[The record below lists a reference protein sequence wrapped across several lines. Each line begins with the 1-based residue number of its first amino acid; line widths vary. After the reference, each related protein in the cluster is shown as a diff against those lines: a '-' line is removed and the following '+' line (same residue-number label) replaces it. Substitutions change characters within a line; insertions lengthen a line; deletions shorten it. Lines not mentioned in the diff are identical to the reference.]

1 MEIQKTGF
9 TLIGVSLIILLG
21 IILKFYPNYN
31 WVFYLLVFLIIAIII
46 ATIIIIQKY
55 NSKK

>member
-21 IILKFYPNYN
+21 VILKFYPNYN
-31 WVFYLLVFLIIAIII
+31 WVFYLIAFLIVAIII
-46 ATIIIIQKY
+46 ATIIVIQKY
-55 NSKK
+55 NNKK

>member
-9 TLIGVSLIILLG
+9 TLIGVSLVILLG
-21 IILKFYPNYN
+21 VILKFYPNYN
-31 WVFYLLVFLIIAIII
+31 WVFYLIVLLIIAIII
-46 ATIIIIQKY
+46 ATIIVIQKH

>member
-21 IILKFYPNYN
+21 VFLKFYPNYN
-31 WVFYLLVFLIIAIII
+31 WIFYLISFLIIAIII
-46 ATIIIIQKY
+46 AAIIIMLKY
-55 NSKK
+55 SNKK

>member
-9 TLIGVSLIILLG
+9 TLIGVSLLILLG
-21 IILKFYPNYN
+21 VILKFYPNYN
-31 WVFYLLVFLIIAIII
+31 WVFYLITFLILAIIV
-46 ATIIIIQKY
+46 ATIVVMQKY

>member
-21 IILKFYPNYN
+21 VILKFYPNYN
-31 WVFYLLVFLIIAIII
+31 WVFYVIVFLIIAIII
-46 ATIIIIQKY
+46 ATIIVIQKY
-55 NSKK
+55 NKKK